1 MQLTRAAD
9 YAVRVMVHLATLPAE
24 NRVFLPDL
32 AEATAA
38 PESFLSKVLQALVRA
53 ELISFADAGSW
64 AALPSL
70 PRGREATMREVI
82 EAIDGPICLN
92 VCLNGGKECER
103 KSWCPAHPVWARA
116 QRAMLDV
123 LMSVTVSAMAS
134 RGEPHATTRN
144 CFQLYPSM
152 KTRRLNRIL
161 PVSKHPAF
169 AKRALAV
176 RSTSAHR

>member
-24 NRVFLPDL
+24 IRVFLPDL

-38 PESFLSKVLQALVRA
+38 PESFLSKVLQALARA
-53 ELISFADAGSW
+53 ELISSKRGKLGGFAI
-64 AALPSL
+64 L

-92 VCLNGGKECER
+92 LCLNGGKECER
-103 KSWCPAHPVWARA
+103 KSWCPAHPVWAHA

-123 LMSVTVSAMAS
+123 LMGVTVSAMAS
-134 RGEPHATTRN
+134 RVVSHNDHDAKL
-144 CFQLYPSM
+144 FSA
-152 KTRRLNRIL
+152 L
-161 PVSKHPAF
+161 PIHENSPVDSDSPGK
-169 AKRALAV
+169 
-176 RSTSAHR
+176 